1 MVNQTEKPLRFL
13 QIGDLHI
20 TDSGLQND
28 ADLRRIVDEANR
40 NTAGKIDFV
49 YLPGD
54 NADDGTP
61 DQFGIVHDELSR
73 LSPSWHAIHGD
84 HDFKP
89 RPLDSFYAPFMS
101 SVDRRLTLA
110 QCSGEKNVCR
120 EVRVSA
126 WGAVPIAPPAI
137 SLPTMS
143 SDDEAECIVTQ
154 ASDKPVAN
162 AIWPLLS
169 LNFFMADMQAGIG
182 PFLGVF
188 LLAHGW
194 QSGLIGT
201 VMTVGG
207 VAGMLMT
214 TPAGALVDA
223 TRRKKLYVII
233 PGLCTVIGSG
243 IILFSQSFWL
253 VTISQVAT
261 AVAGAAIGPAVS
273 GITLGIVRQGGF
285 NRQNGHNQALNHAG
299 NMVGAGLSG
308 LLGWQF
314 GFTAV
319 FWLAALFGLLSI
331 ASVLMIP
338 GEAIDDDEA
347 RGLDTSSGQ
356 TGKVGGITVLLEC
369 KPLLILAAA
378 LACFHLGNG
387 AMLPLYGLA
396 VVANKQG
403 DPAGFVAITIVV
415 AQSTMIFASLI
426 AMRLAERGGYWLV
439 LLVSFIALPIRG
451 ILAAHV
457 MNKWGVY
464 PVQILDGIGAGLQS
478 VAVPGLV
485 ARILNGTGRVNVGH
499 GAVMTVQGLGAALS
513 PAIGGWIAQEIG
525 YGAMFVTLGSFALG
539 SIALWLG
546 FASLLRPACARPRD
560 TSAPALAGPLAAG
573 AH

>member
-1 MVNQTEKPLRFL
+1 VTHALNKPAALK
-13 QIGDLHI
+13 G
-20 TDSGLQND
+20 
-28 ADLRRIVDEANR
+28 
-40 NTAGKIDFV
+40 
-49 YLPGD
+49 P
-54 NADDGTP
+54 
-61 DQFGIVHDELSR
+61 
-73 LSPSWHAIHGD
+73 
-84 HDFKP
+84 
-89 RPLDSFYAPFMS
+89 
-101 SVDRRLTLA
+101 
-110 QCSGEKNVCR
+110 
-120 EVRVSA
+120 
-126 WGAVPIAPPAI
+126 
-137 SLPTMS
+137 
-143 SDDEAECIVTQ
+143 
-154 ASDKPVAN
+154 
-162 AIWPLLS
+162 WPLLS

-233 PGLCTVIGSG
+233 PGICTVIASG
-243 IILFSQSFWL
+243 LILLSQNFWL
-253 VTISQVAT
+253 VTLSQVAT
-261 AVAGAAIGPAVS
+261 AIAGAAIGPAVS
-273 GITLGIVRQGGF
+273 GITLGIVRQAGF
-285 NRQNGHNQALNHAG
+285 NRQIGHNQALNHAG

-319 FWLAALFGLLSI
+319 FWLAALFGVLSI

-338 GEAIDDDEA
+338 AAAIDDDEA
-347 RGLDTSSGQ
+347 RGLRK
-356 TGKVGGITVLLEC
+356 TGNETGNVGGITVLMEC

-403 DPAGFVAITIVV
+403 DPAGFVATTIVV
-415 AQSTMIFASLI
+415 AQGTMIFASLI

-439 LLVSFIALPIRG
+439 LLISFIALPIRG
-451 ILAAHV
+451 VIAAHV
-457 MNKWGVY
+457 MSKWGVY

-485 ARILNGTGRVNVGH
+485 ARILSGTGRINVGQ
-499 GAVMTVQGLGAALS
+499 GAVMTVQGLGASLS
-513 PAIGGWIAQEIG
+513 PGIGGWIAQEIG
-525 YGAMFVTLGSFALG
+525 YGPMFLILGSFALG
-539 SIALWLG
+539 SIALWLD
-546 FASLLRPACARPRD
+546 FASILRPACARPNG
-560 TSAPALAGPLAAG
+560 SQGAAPVGALAAG
-573 AH
+573 AR